1 MPPSGHAA
9 MVGLRDV
16 LRWWRSKEVCLHSLP
31 IRKWGRNS
39 EFRPDLHPSR
49 ALFFC
54 SYWETQWGL
63 CVWRGDNC
71 WSDTVSDSGGCGCH
85 ILWAFHRQSETPG
98 PHFQV
103 RLCSELPGH
112 IPQPCLLLV
121 VMCKSLHKDLG
132 IPAHFAKWGD
142 CGYWWCHGSS
152 EVCVLCSVCSYP
164 TIACTFLNYSCVGIC
179 VLQRTRVWRQST
191 SLQD

>member
-71 WSDTVSDSGGCGCH
+71 WSDRVSDSGGCGCH

-112 IPQPCLLLV
+112 IPQPCQVRGLWVLVMSWELWGLCSLL
-121 VMCKSLHKDLG
+121 
-132 IPAHFAKWGD
+132 
-142 CGYWWCHGSS
+142 
-152 EVCVLCSVCSYP
+152 CVLISHHCMYL
-164 TIACTFLNYSCVGIC
+164 FE
-179 VLQRTRVWRQST
+179 LQLCRYLCPPENKGLKTEYISPGLST
-191 SLQD
+191 MPSS